1 MNLTPSVLVESK
13 TARDGSLLEVG
24 STEEQKALL
33 NKVKELFFSLW
44 NGSQWVTRED
54 LADFYQVSVETID
67 SNYQRN
73 KDEFDLDGV
82 KVLRGKDLSDAK
94 RILRLALKASQVT
107 IYSSA
112 GVLRMGFILRDSEVA
127 KDVRT
132 ASIRLI
138 QSLPEIVE
146 PKVLEA
152 ITTGLPVLSST
163 VRQGH
168 LEIASPF
175 EAFYKQIERKLK
187 GQYPNGGIHG
197 FSKEDIREKL
207 AALST
212 YTENLK
218 FNSQKQMNFP
228 VGDGERS
235 RYPDLT
241 SSPFEVL
248 VDGGSRKVVFMLQIS
263 DLIVRYKDVEEAV
276 CRRYI
281 ETAKEHHQCDYAF
294 LFLVS
299 PFGANP
305 EAKKHIESTL
315 PEDVKGSIG
324 VMTVKQVAH
333 LLRDQAWRERDHG
346 PTKGRIN
353 TEFSDILD
361 YDIPEDPYFEGD
373 VIQGDLLNLLV

>member
-1 MNLTPSVLVESK
+1 MKLTPSILVESK
-13 TARDGSLLEVG
+13 AARDGSLLEFG
-24 STEEQKALL
+24 STERQKNLL
-33 NKVKELFFSLW
+33 CKVKELLFAVWQDTELM
-44 NGSQWVTRED
+44 TRD
-54 LADFYQVSVETID
+54 QLASFYEVPTSTID
-67 SNYQRN
+67 SNYKRN
-73 KDEFDLDGV
+73 RKEFVLDGV
-82 KVLRGKDLSDAK
+82 KVHSGKDLRQLK
-94 RILRLALKASQVT
+94 GILPLSEESPKEVLYTPSGA
-107 IYSSA
+107 
-112 GVLRMGFILRDSEVA
+112 LRMGFILRDSEVA
-127 KDVRT
+127 KNVRT
-132 ASIRLI
+132 ASIRAI
-138 QSLPEIVE
+138 QALPAAVE
-146 PKVLEA
+146 PQILDA
-152 ITTGLPVLSST
+152 IVTGLPVLSST

-168 LEIASPF
+168 LEVASPF

-218 FNSQKQMNFP
+218 FNSQKQINFP
-228 VGDGERS
+228 VGDGERA

-248 VDGGSRKVVFMLQIS
+248 VDGESRKVVFMLQIS

-305 EAKKHIESTL
+305 EAKKHIESTI
-315 PEDVKGSIG
+315 PDDVKGSIG

-373 VIQGDLLNLLV
+373 VIQRDFFNLLS